1 MAVITSLQRAVSSRH
16 GSASY
21 SKDLTCVCGWV
32 GTACCSL
39 SHDRGAFKRIH
50 MYQPRQLE
58 AFDAQRKSTTLRLER
73 SLRSCRF
80 MNRCVATHS
89 GAHSHYQ
96 AEGPVVVKGAGASS
110 SHWALSQL
118 YPRSSEHTSRH
129 LYKAE
134 TLCGCCNRGPSAS
147 FYQPKP
153 VSWIASYLCA
163 RLTIQRYG
171 RMPLPLCDVT
181 VYTAQP

>member
-39 SHDRGAFKRIH
+39 SHVRGAFKRIH

-96 AEGPVVVKGAGASS
+96 APCLSLGWPYQATDDGCLSDGSYASTGLGTYTGSVTVTEPVCLQPLSS
-110 SHWALSQL
+110 VMN
-118 YPRSSEHTSRH
+118 RH
-129 LYKAE
+129 L
-134 TLCGCCNRGPSAS
+134 
-147 FYQPKP
+147 
-153 VSWIASYLCA
+153 
-163 RLTIQRYG
+163 
-171 RMPLPLCDVT
+171 
-181 VYTAQP
+181 TATSNVLGVR

>member
-39 SHDRGAFKRIH
+39 SHVRGAFKRIH

-80 MNRCVATHS
+80 MNRCVATLYS
-89 GAHSHYQ
+89 S
-96 AEGPVVVKGAGASS
+96 VVV
-110 SHWALSQL
+110 
-118 YPRSSEHTSRH
+118 RH
-129 LYKAE
+129 LDSIQVRALE
-134 TLCGCCNRGPSAS
+134 PHPATGLFPSCILAHRNTLHVTYTRLRRYAVAATEGRQLPSTSQSQFRG
-147 FYQPKP
+147 
-153 VSWIASYLCA
+153 
-163 RLTIQRYG
+163 
-171 RMPLPLCDVT
+171 
-181 VYTAQP
+181 